1 MDIKRNPISARDILF
16 CFIITTLFKSGIV
29 IASAC
34 LSIRPSVCLSVC
46 LSVCYVISFLTI
58 GRNPT
63 KFGVRVISIS
73 GVCNSTFLPSPSG
86 PWGGFKYQQL
96 SLKSQFQRFLYQ
108 NFCLFLQIKEI
119 GCSLCRL
126 GHTPG
131 IGTLGC
137 LGVKIY
143 FFQTWSCGISN

>member
-1 MDIKRNPISARDILF
+1 MNINRNPISARDMLF

-46 LSVCYVISFLTI
+46 YVISFLTY
-58 GRNPT
+58 GPNPT

-73 GVCNSTFLPSPSG
+73 GVCNSTSLPPPSG
-86 PWGGFKYQQL
+86 PWGGFKCQQL

-131 IGTLGC
+131 IGTWGC

-143 FFQTWSCGISN
+143 FFQTWSLRISN